1 MKARKA
7 TIHRSTRETDITVS
21 LNLDGTGR
29 AAVDTG
35 LPFLNHMLEL
45 FAKHGLLDLTIRA
58 RGDLA
63 VDYHHTVEDLGLTLG
78 EALDQ
83 ALGSRAG
90 IVRCGHACVP
100 MDDTLARAVVD
111 LGGRPYLVWEFANRA
126 RKILAFDLALLREF
140 ALALTVKGR
149 LNLHV
154 AQLYG
159 RDPHHA
165 YEAAFKAMARAL
177 ASAARRDPRVQG
189 VPSSKGML

>member
-83 ALGSRAG
+83 ALGSRTG

-100 MDDTLARAVVD
+100 MDDLS
-111 LGGRPYLVWEFANRA
+111 L
-126 RKILAFDLALLREF
+126 I
-140 ALALTVKGR
+140 
-149 LNLHV
+149 HI
-154 AQLYG
+154 
-159 RDPHHA
+159 
-165 YEAAFKAMARAL
+165 
-177 ASAARRDPRVQG
+177 
-189 VPSSKGML
+189 